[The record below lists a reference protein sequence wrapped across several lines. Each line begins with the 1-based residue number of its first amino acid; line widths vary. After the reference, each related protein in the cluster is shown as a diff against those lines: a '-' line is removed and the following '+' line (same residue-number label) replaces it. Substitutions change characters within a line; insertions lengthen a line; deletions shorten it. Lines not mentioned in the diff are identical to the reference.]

1 MLKESDVMS
10 THEAD
15 LLRAAQAE
23 RDALRE
29 QNRLLEQ
36 RLEDAQAERDLFR
49 ALAEHAPDTISV
61 ANLDRTILY
70 ANPAFCR
77 SMGYGESLVGMPA
90 SELYADS
97 AEKLAD
103 MFTSVAQEGSW
114 HGLLTYR
121 RQDASTFRA
130 QVTTFAI
137 RDEQGQTQALAG
149 IARDVTNRIL
159 MEDMLWEN
167 RALLQGLL
175 DYSPSAIFVKDTAG
189 RIVLINRRYRAM
201 IGLGNEQIV
210 GASEAEL
217 FPPHIAQAREE
228 ADQRVL
234 ERMETVEFE
243 EYIDT
248 PDGLRVGI
256 LMQFPIADAQGKPVA
271 IGGIWHD
278 ITAIK
283 QAEEE
288 NAYLQDQVIVAQHI
302 ALRDVSSPLCP
313 LTSDVLLM
321 PLVGAIDNDRAK
333 LIMNTLLQGVAAN
346 RARIVILDITG
357 VPEMDAQVAAALLR
371 SAQAVRML
379 GAQLVLTGISTQMAQ
394 ALVHLGVDLSTLITR
409 GSLQGGITYA
419 FGELQH
425 VAH

>member
-1 MLKESDVMS
+1 MS

-15 LLRAAQAE
+15 ALRSTQAE

-29 QNRLLEQ
+29 QNRVLEQ
-36 RLEDAQAERDLFR
+36 RLAEVQAERDLFR

-61 ANLDRTILY
+61 ARLDRTILY
-70 ANPAFCR
+70 ANPAFRR
-77 SMGYGESLVGMPA
+77 SMGYGESLIGMSA
-90 SELYADS
+90 NELYAEPV
-97 AEKLAD
+97 EKLAD
-103 MFTSVAQEGSW
+103 MFAAVAREGFW

-121 RQDASTFRA
+121 RQDESTFKA

-137 RDEQGQTQALAG
+137 RDEQGQTQAMAG
-149 IARDVTNRIL
+149 IARDVTDRLL

-189 RIVLINRRYRAM
+189 RVVLLNRRYRAM
-201 IGLGNEQIV
+201 IGLSNEQIV
-210 GASEAEL
+210 GTSEAEL
-217 FPPHIAQAREE
+217 FPPHVARTRQE
-228 ADQRVL
+228 ADHRV
-234 ERMETVEFE
+234 RTSGETVEFE
-243 EYIDT
+243 EFIDT

-256 LMQFPIADAQGKPVA
+256 LMQFPIADAQGQLVA

-321 PLVGAIDNDRAK
+321 PLVGAIDNERAG
-333 LIMNTLLQGVAAN
+333 LIMRTLLEGVAAN
-346 RARIVILDITG
+346 QARIVILDITG
-357 VPEMDAQVAAALLR
+357 VPEMDAHIAAALLR

-379 GAQLVLTGISTQMAQ
+379 GAQLVLTGISTKMAQ
-394 ALVHLGVDLSTLITR
+394 ALVQLGADLSTVITR

-419 FGELQH
+419 FGALH
-425 VAH
+425 RASNGVAG

>member
-1 MLKESDVMS
+1 
-10 THEAD
+10 
-15 LLRAAQAE
+15 
-23 RDALRE
+23 
-29 QNRLLEQ
+29 
-36 RLEDAQAERDLFR
+36 
-49 ALAEHAPDTISV
+49 
-61 ANLDRTILY
+61 
-70 ANPAFCR
+70 
-77 SMGYGESLVGMPA
+77 MGYGESLVGMPA
-90 SELYADS
+90 SELYAES

-103 MFTSVAQEGSW
+103 MFASVAREGSW

-121 RQDASTFRA
+121 RQDGSTFRA

-137 RDEQGQTQALAG
+137 RDGQGQAQAMAG
-149 IARDVTNRIL
+149 IARDVTDRLL

-189 RIVLINRRYRAM
+189 HVILLNRRYRAM
-201 IGLGNEQIV
+201 IGLSNEQIV

-217 FPPHIAQAREE
+217 FPPHVARTRQE
-228 ADQRVL
+228 ADLRVIDSK
-234 ERMETVEFE
+234 ETVEFE
-243 EYIDT
+243 EFLDT
-248 PDGLRVGI
+248 PDGLRAGI
-256 LMQFPIADAQGKPVA
+256 LMQFPIADAHGKLVA

-313 LTSDVLLM
+313 LTDDVLLM
-321 PLVGAIDNDRAK
+321 PLVGAIDNDRAG
-333 LIMNTLLQGVAAN
+333 LIMGTLLEGVATHQ
-346 RARIVILDITG
+346 ARIVILDITG

-371 SAQAVRML
+371 SAQAVRLL
-379 GAQLVLTGISTQMAQ
+379 GAQLVLTGISTRMAQ
-394 ALVHLGVDLSTLITR
+394 AIVQLGIDMSTVITR

-419 FGELQH
+419 FGAIQYATNGTASNL
-425 VAH
+425 A

>member
-1 MLKESDVMS
+1 MS

-15 LLRAAQAE
+15 ALRSTQAE

-29 QNRLLEQ
+29 QNRVLEQ
-36 RLEDAQAERDLFR
+36 RLAEVQAERDLFR

-61 ANLDRTILY
+61 ARLDRTILY
-70 ANPAFCR
+70 ANPAFRR
-77 SMGYGESLVGMPA
+77 SMGYGESLIGMSA
-90 SELYADS
+90 NELYAEPV
-97 AEKLAD
+97 EKLAD
-103 MFTSVAQEGSW
+103 MFAAVAREGFW

-121 RQDASTFRA
+121 RQDESTFKA

-137 RDEQGQTQALAG
+137 RDEQGQTQAMAG
-149 IARDVTNRIL
+149 IARDVTDRLL

-189 RIVLINRRYRAM
+189 RVVLLNRRYRAM
-201 IGLGNEQIV
+201 IGLSNEQIV

-217 FPPHIAQAREE
+217 FPPHVARARQE

-234 ERMETVEFE
+234 TSGETVEFE
-243 EYIDT
+243 EFIDT

-256 LMQFPIADAQGKPVA
+256 LMQFPIADAQGQLVA

-321 PLVGAIDNDRAK
+321 PLVGAIDNERAG
-333 LIMNTLLQGVAAN
+333 LIMRTLLEGVAAN
-346 RARIVILDITG
+346 QARIVILDITG
-357 VPEMDAQVAAALLR
+357 VPEMDAHIAAALLR

-379 GAQLVLTGISTQMAQ
+379 GAQLVLTGISTKMAQ
-394 ALVHLGVDLSTLITR
+394 ALVQLGADLSTVITR

-419 FGELQH
+419 FGALH
-425 VAH
+425 RASNGVAG

>member
-1 MLKESDVMS
+1 MS

-15 LLRAAQAE
+15 ALRSTQAE

-29 QNRLLEQ
+29 QNRVLEQ
-36 RLEDAQAERDLFR
+36 RLAEVQAERDLFR

-61 ANLDRTILY
+61 ARLDRTILY
-70 ANPAFCR
+70 ANPAFRR
-77 SMGYGESLVGMPA
+77 SMGYGESLIGMSA
-90 SELYADS
+90 NELYAEPV
-97 AEKLAD
+97 EKLAD
-103 MFTSVAQEGSW
+103 MFAAVAREGFW

-121 RQDASTFRA
+121 RQDESTFKA

-137 RDEQGQTQALAG
+137 RDEQGQTQAMAG
-149 IARDVTNRIL
+149 IARDVTDRLL

-189 RIVLINRRYRAM
+189 RVVLLNRRYRAM
-201 IGLGNEQIV
+201 IGLSNEQIV

-217 FPPHIAQAREE
+217 FPPHVARARQE

-234 ERMETVEFE
+234 TSGETVEFE
-243 EYIDT
+243 EFIDT

-256 LMQFPIADAQGKPVA
+256 LMQFPIADAQGQLVA

-321 PLVGAIDNDRAK
+321 PLVGAIDNERAG
-333 LIMNTLLQGVAAN
+333 LIMRTLLEGVAAHQ
-346 RARIVILDITG
+346 ARIVILDITG
-357 VPEMDAQVAAALLR
+357 VPEMDAHIAAALLR

-379 GAQLVLTGISTQMAQ
+379 GAQLVLTGISTKMAQ
-394 ALVHLGVDLSTLITR
+394 ALVQLGADLSTVITR

-419 FGELQH
+419 FGALH
-425 VAH
+425 RASNGVAG

>member
-1 MLKESDVMS
+1 MS

-15 LLRAAQAE
+15 ALRSTQAE

-29 QNRLLEQ
+29 QNRVLEQ
-36 RLEDAQAERDLFR
+36 RLAEVQAERDLFR

-61 ANLDRTILY
+61 ARLDRTILY
-70 ANPAFCR
+70 ANPAFRR
-77 SMGYGESLVGMPA
+77 SMGYGESLIGMSA
-90 SELYADS
+90 NELYAEPV
-97 AEKLAD
+97 EKLAD
-103 MFTSVAQEGSW
+103 MFAAVAREGFW

-121 RQDASTFRA
+121 RQDESTFKA

-137 RDEQGQTQALAG
+137 RDEQGQTQAMAG
-149 IARDVTNRIL
+149 IARDVTDRLL

-189 RIVLINRRYRAM
+189 RVVLLNRRYRAM
-201 IGLGNEQIV
+201 IGLSNEQIV

-217 FPPHIAQAREE
+217 FPPHVARARQE

-234 ERMETVEFE
+234 TSGETVEFE
-243 EYIDT
+243 EFIDT

-256 LMQFPIADAQGKPVA
+256 LMQFPIADAQGQLVA

-321 PLVGAIDNDRAK
+321 PLVGAIDNERAG
-333 LIMNTLLQGVAAN
+333 LIMNTLLEGVAAN
-346 RARIVILDITG
+346 QARIVILDITG

-379 GAQLVLTGISTQMAQ
+379 GAQLVLTGISTKMAQ
-394 ALVHLGVDLSTLITR
+394 ALVQLGADLSTIITR

-419 FGELQH
+419 FGALH
-425 VAH
+425 RTTDGVVG